1 MSTHERGP
9 VELDR
14 EARGEFLGTGGT
26 GVLSFATAADEPPHS
41 IPVSYG
47 YDPTDETFY
56 FRLSVGPDREKA
68 DLLDRGVA
76 FVVYERT
83 DDHWQSVVAT
93 GHLEHVEDD
102 AAGTEALAGLDRSHI
117 PMFDVFER
125 PSSQVTFAFYR
136 LVPTRLTGR
145 RESTKRE

>member
-26 GVLSFATAADEPPHS
+26 GVLSFGTTAAEPPHS

-47 YDPTDETFY
+47 YDATDETFY
-56 FRLSVGPDREKA
+56 FRLAVGPDSEKA
-68 DLLDRGVA
+68 DLLDRGVS

-83 DDHWQSVVAT
+83 DAHWESVVAT
-93 GHLEHVEDD
+93 GHLEHIEDD
-102 AAGTEALAGLDRSHI
+102 AVGTDALAGLDRSHI
-117 PMFDVFER
+117 PMFDVFGR
-125 PSSQVTFAFYR
+125 PSSQVSFEFYR
-136 LVPTRLTGR
+136 LAPAELTGR
-145 RESTKRE
+145 RESTPHE